1 MTAACS
7 STELPSIGMKDAS
20 PEVQA
25 VPNDLIEPTSD
36 DATATAEAFTVLQV
50 ADAGGA

>member
-1 MTAACS
+1 
-7 STELPSIGMKDAS
+7 MKGAS

-25 VPNDLIEPTSD
+25 VPNDLIERTRN
-36 DATATAEAFTVLQV
+36 DATATAAAFTVLQV